1 MRTRFVAA
9 AIAVGALTLAACA
22 DDSGGGL
29 IIRQN
34 LAPTAMGSCSFAP
47 DLTAPYFARGSIS
60 MLSQQP
66 YVFTPLI
73 ESRITAAVGQ
83 ESLRTV
89 LVRGARVDLRIE
101 SITVNNQSV
110 EVDVTDFPEGTLKF
124 TSLFSAP
131 VAPNGGLSVGD
142 FDLLTSGFIAT
153 LRERYDAQGSVRVQV
168 VAETRVFGD
177 LGGDEIES
185 DTFSYPVTVC
195 NDCIVNNVG
204 ACPSAAE
211 VRTGNPCNPFQD
223 GIVDCCTTDGG
234 LICPAPVAE

>member
-34 LAPTAMGSCSFAP
+34 LAPTATGGCSFTP
-47 DLTAPYFARGSIS
+47 DLTAPYFARGAIS

-66 YVFTPLI
+66 YVLTPLI
-73 ESRITAAVGQ
+73 ESRITALEGQ
-83 ESLRTV
+83 ESQRTV
-89 LVRGARVDLRIE
+89 LIRGARVDVRIE

-110 EVDVTDFPEGTLKF
+110 EVDTADFPEGTLKF

-142 FDLLTSGFIAT
+142 FDLLTAGFIAT
-153 LRERYDAQGSVRVQV
+153 LRDRYGSQGSARVQV
-168 VAETRVFGD
+168 VAEARVFGD

-204 ACPSAAE
+204 TCPTMGD

-223 GIVDCCTTDGG
+223 GVVDCCTSGG
-234 LICPAPVAE
+234 NLLCPAPSAE

>member
-34 LAPTAMGSCSFAP
+34 LAPTATDGCTFSP
-47 DLTAPYFARGSIS
+47 DLTAPYFARGTIS

-66 YVFTPLI
+66 YVLTPLI
-73 ESRITAAVGQ
+73 ESRITAPEGQ
-83 ESLRTV
+83 ESQRTV
-89 LVRGARVDLRIE
+89 LIRGARVDARIE

-110 EVDVTDFPEGTLKF
+110 EVDTSDFPEGSLKF

-131 VAPNGGLSVGD
+131 LAPNGGLSVGD
-142 FDLLTSGFIAT
+142 FDLLTSSLIAT
-153 LRERYDAQGSVRVQV
+153 LRDRYGAQGSARVQV
-168 VAETRVFGD
+168 VAEVRVFGD

-204 ACPSAAE
+204 ECPTMAE

-223 GIVDCCTTDGG
+223 GVVDCCTSGG
-234 LICPAPVAE
+234 NLLCPAPRAE

>member
-1 MRTRFVAA
+1 MRTRFVTA

-29 IIRQN
+29 FIRQN
-34 LAPTAMGSCSFAP
+34 LAPPANGGCTFTP
-47 DLTAPYFARGSIS
+47 DLTAPYFARGVIS

-66 YVFTPLI
+66 YVLTPLI
-73 ESRITAAVGQ
+73 ESRITALEGQ
-83 ESLRTV
+83 ESQRTV
-89 LVRGARVDLRIE
+89 LVRGARVDVRIE

-110 EVDVTDFPEGTLKF
+110 TVDTSDFPEGTLKF

-142 FDLLTSGFIAT
+142 FDLLTSGLIAT
-153 LRERYDAQGSVRVQV
+153 LRDRYGSQGSARVQV
-168 VAETRVFGD
+168 VAEARVFGD

-185 DTFSYPVTVC
+185 DSFSYPVTVC
-195 NDCIVNNVG
+195 NDCIVNNLG
-204 ACPSAAE
+204 ACPSTVE

-223 GIVDCCTTDGG
+223 GVVDCCTSGG
-234 LICPAPVAE
+234 SLLCPAPSAE

>member
-1 MRTRFVAA
+1 MRTRFVAT

-34 LAPTAMGSCSFAP
+34 LAPTTAGCVFAP
-47 DLTAPYFARGSIS
+47 DLMAPYFARGSIS

-73 ESRITAAVGQ
+73 ESRITALDGQ

-89 LVRGARVDLRIE
+89 LVRGARVELRIE
-101 SITVNNQSV
+101 SITVDNQSV
-110 EVDVTDFPEGTLKF
+110 EVDVADFPEGTLKF

-142 FDLLTSGFIAT
+142 FDLLTSGFIAAV
-153 LRERYDAQGSVRVQV
+153 RERYGAQGSVRVQV
-168 VAETRVFGD
+168 VAEARVFGD

-223 GIVDCCTTDGG
+223 GVVDCCTTGDS
-234 LICPAPVAE
+234 LICPAPAAE